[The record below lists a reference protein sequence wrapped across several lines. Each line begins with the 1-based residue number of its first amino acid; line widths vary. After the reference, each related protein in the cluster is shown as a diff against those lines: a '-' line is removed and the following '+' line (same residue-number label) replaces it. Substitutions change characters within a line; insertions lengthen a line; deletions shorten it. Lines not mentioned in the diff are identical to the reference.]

1 MLNPKPSS
9 IILSEKSEEPLVT
22 IHMATGE
29 ITYGKDYSPDA
40 AAKVFWEAI
49 GPKNP
54 YILGMKKEWS
64 EAVKEAVW
72 AKVEAANCRTEL
84 LSLKAKI
91 AKAFLRGY
99 KLDS

>member
-54 YILGMKKEWS
+54 YILGLKKEWNAAKT
-64 EAVKEAVW
+64 EAYRAKE
-72 AKVEAANCRTEL
+72 EL
-84 LSLKAKI
+84 LQLKKKI